1 MKKLKIYLESTMFN
15 YYFDEDRDAH
25 ADTVTLF
32 EECAAGKF
40 EPYTSDYVLAELDA
54 APAPKREHMLN
65 LIEKYN
71 VQVLSSSEETNVLAE
86 KYIVE
91 GALPEGSLTD
101 ARHIAMT
108 TVGDLDIIV
117 SLNFGHI
124 VKEKTREMT
133 GAINKIRGYNVVK
146 ILSPMEVLD
155 SDKTRYNFERDLR
168 NSTKD

>member
-1 MKKLKIYLESTMFN
+1 MKKLKVYLETTMFN

-40 EPYTSDYVLAELDA
+40 EPYTSDYVLAELEA
-54 APAPKREHMLN
+54 APEPKREHMLN
-65 LIEKYN
+65 LIGKYDVN
-71 VQVLSSSEETNVLAE
+71 VLSFSEETNVLAE
-86 KYIVE
+86 KYITE
-91 GALPEGSLTD
+91 GALPDGSLTD
-101 ARHIAMT
+101 ARHIAMA
-108 TVGDLDIIV
+108 TVGNLDIIV
-117 SLNFGHI
+117 SLNFSHI

-155 SDKTRYNFERDLR
+155 SEKTRYNLV
-168 NSTKD
+168 